1 MRGQMLDEELLQK
14 VLKKALSRGGDYA
27 DVFVEW
33 RRPTSIRLED
43 DRIEE
48 IVSGQEQGV
57 GIRLIWG
64 GRSAYAISN
73 DLGAEALV
81 EAADVLSK
89 AAGGEAGEKSIDLR
103 SVKPSLEF
111 VIGEPPEDVS
121 MERKVALLREA
132 NAAVRGKGDRI
143 RQASLYYRDF
153 TQRVQIA
160 TSDGCVVED
169 ERIQLVG
176 VVNVVAQ
183 KDGVVQTG
191 FESLGGFAGFEF
203 FEENSF
209 VEVALLAADRALM
222 MLDARRAPGGRM
234 PVVISAEAGGTM
246 IHEAIGHGLEAD
258 LAGQGLS
265 RYSGMLGKEV
275 ASPLVTVVD
284 DATLRGKRGS
294 YRFDDEGTPSQSTVL
309 VKNGV
314 LTGFLYDRLNAMR
327 DGTRSTGNGRRE
339 SYLYRPI
346 PRMSNTFIAPGA
358 SDPAEILRSTPK
370 GLLVVKMGGGQ
381 VNTVGGDF
389 VFDVQE
395 GYLIENGRK
404 GEPVRGATLT
414 GSGPEILKSI
424 DMVGSDLGFAI
435 GTCGKDGQ
443 GAPVSDA
450 MPSVRIPEMVVGG
463 EV

>member
-1 MRGQMLDEELLQK
+1 MLDEELLEK

-33 RRPTSIRLED
+33 RRPTGIRLED

-73 DLGAEALV
+73 DLGPEALL
-81 EAADVLSK
+81 EAADSVSK
-89 AAGGEAGEKSIDLR
+89 AARGSDGEKSIDLR
-103 SVKPSLEF
+103 AVRPSLEF
-111 VIGEPPEDVS
+111 AIGEPPGEVS
-121 MERKVALLREA
+121 MERKVSLLKEA
-132 NAAVRGKGDRI
+132 NAAARGKGGMI
-143 RQASLYYRDF
+143 RQVSLYYRDL
-153 TQRVQIA
+153 TQRVRMA
-160 TSDGCVVED
+160 NSEGAFVDD

-176 VVNVVAQ
+176 VVNVIAE
-183 KDGVVQTG
+183 KDGVIQTG
-191 FESLGGFAGFEF
+191 YEPIGGFAGFEF
-203 FEENSF
+203 FEENSLA
-209 VEVALLAADRALM
+209 EVALRAADRALM
-222 MLDARRAPGGRM
+222 MLEARRAPGGRM
-234 PVVISAEAGGTM
+234 PVVISSEAGGTM

-284 DATLRGKRGS
+284 DATLPGRRGS

-309 VKNGV
+309 VKDGV

-327 DGTRSTGNGRRE
+327 DGARSTGNGRRE

-358 SDPAEILRSTPK
+358 SDPAEVLRSTPR

-395 GYLIENGRK
+395 GYLIEDGRR

-414 GSGPEILKSI
+414 GSGPEVLKSI

-450 MPSVRIPEMVVGG
+450 MPTVRIPEMVVGG